1 MLIDTT
7 PATLRFNRSTV
18 YTFRRGPNAGREVL
32 YTGPG
37 KHPFE
42 DMVHVITVDGLPFAA
57 PEGKQCAHTTAVCK
71 PEDLVV
77 K

>member
-1 MLIDTT
+1 MLLDLT
-7 PATLRFNRSTV
+7 PATLQFNRYTI
-18 YTFRRGPNAGREVL
+18 YTFACGPNAGREVL

-42 DMVHVITVDGLPFAA
+42 DHVHVITVDGLPFSA
-57 PEGKQCAHTTAVCK
+57 PEGKQHGHCTAVCK
-71 PEDLVV
+71 PIDLVA